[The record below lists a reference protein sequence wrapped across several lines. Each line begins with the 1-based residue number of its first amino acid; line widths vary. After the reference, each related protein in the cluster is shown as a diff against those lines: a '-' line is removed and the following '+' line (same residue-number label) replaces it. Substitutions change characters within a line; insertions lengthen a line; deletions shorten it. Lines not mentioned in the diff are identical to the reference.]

1 MPRTGVHELVLQIE
15 QVKFNNQGNY
25 VLDLSIESEGGH
37 STLPKFLQDIRL
49 QVNETKEPVLGR
61 SYTTKQIRQKFPD
74 RVSVLNNQERKIK
87 FFIPSGKNPY

>member
-37 STLPKFLQDIRL
+37 STLPKFLQDF
-49 QVNETKEPVLGR
+49 E
-61 SYTTKQIRQKFPD
+61 S
-74 RVSVLNNQERKIK
+74 
-87 FFIPSGKNPY
+87 